1 MKIGDY
7 KTKKLK
13 IYLDT
18 TIISFLY
25 AEDAQEK
32 MAITKEFWEMAIAG
46 KFEIVFSQVT
56 MREILR
62 CSEPKRSIMTDFL
75 QKINYR
81 VFEINEEMLVL
92 ADKYV
97 EEGFIPQKYKDDAF
111 HLAAATVD
119 NCDIILSW
127 NFTHIVKAKT
137 IFGVNGVNTMLG
149 YRHIEIMSPE
159 SLTEVD

>member
-1 MKIGDY
+1 M
-7 KTKKLK
+7 KKLK

-25 AEDAQEK
+25 VEDAPEK
-32 MAITKEFWEMAIAG
+32 MAITKEFWKMAVAG

-56 MREILR
+56 LREVLR
-62 CSEPKRSIMTDFL
+62 CSEPKQSIMTDFL
-75 QKINYR
+75 QQIHYR
-81 VFEINEEMLVL
+81 VFELNEEMLVL
-92 ADKYV
+92 AEKYV
-97 EEGFIPQKYKDDAF
+97 AEGLIPEKYKDDAF

-119 NCDIILSW
+119 NCDIVLSW

-137 IFGVNGVNTMLG
+137 IFGVNGVNNMLG

>member
-1 MKIGDY
+1 M
-7 KTKKLK
+7 KKLK

-25 AEDAQEK
+25 AEDAPEK
-32 MAITKEFWEMAIAG
+32 MAITKEFWKMAVES

-56 MREILR
+56 LREVLR

-75 QKINYR
+75 QQIDYR
-81 VFEINEEMLVL
+81 VFELNEEMLVL
-92 ADKYV
+92 AEKYV
-97 EEGFIPQKYKDDAF
+97 AEGLIPEKYKDDAF

-119 NCDIILSW
+119 NCDIVLSW

-137 IFGVNGVNTMLG
+137 IFGVNGVNNMVG